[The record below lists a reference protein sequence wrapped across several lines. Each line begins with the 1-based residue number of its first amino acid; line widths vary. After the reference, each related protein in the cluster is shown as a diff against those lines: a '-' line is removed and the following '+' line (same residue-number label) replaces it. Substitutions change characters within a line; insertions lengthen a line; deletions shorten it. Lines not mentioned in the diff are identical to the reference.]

1 MKKISFLLI
10 ALLLFGCSNNNS
22 TSLNQNPNSNIST
35 SQIQEGKL
43 YIKSV
48 TQYIS
53 YAPVDIEIYMDKVL
67 TPNMDLYYDI
77 IDPSICEIKDNKVYG
92 LKVGETTVYAQTILG
107 QEVSFDVRI
116 KNYTEYIYDRDTRS
130 REEEWKLKES
140 PKHGTLFIGDSFF
153 DKFNFWKSFDDDFE
167 DKNCFTMGISGS
179 QTKDWLMVREKLI
192 NQVEAKNIVIH
203 IGTNDINDNSI
214 SKDIDEYYYD
224 IAKLLDTISN
234 ENPNANIY
242 YFGIENRVNNPKNK
256 TCELVTAKIKDEYG
270 KINEKFTYIDSPS
283 VFNANQDKYIS
294 SDGVHP
300 SRAGYEYYI
309 ETLNNLIEY

>member
-116 KNYTEYIYDRDTRS
+116 KNYTEYIYDRDARS

-256 TCELVTAKIKDEYG
+256 TCELVTAKIEDEYG
-270 KINEKFTYIDSPS
+270 KTNEKFTYIDSPS